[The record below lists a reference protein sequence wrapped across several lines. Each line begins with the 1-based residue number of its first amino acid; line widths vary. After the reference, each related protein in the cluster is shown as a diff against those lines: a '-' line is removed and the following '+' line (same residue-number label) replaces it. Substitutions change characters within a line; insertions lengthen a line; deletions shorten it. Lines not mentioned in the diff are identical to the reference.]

1 MKVPEELK
9 YTEEHEWVKVDGDV
23 ATIGI
28 TDYAQS
34 ELGDVVYVE
43 LPEIGDIVAQFESM
57 GTIEAV
63 KAVNDVYAP
72 VSGEVVEINESL
84 EGTPELVN
92 QEPYEGGWFIKVKM
106 SDATELDELLS
117 AKDYA
122 ELIE

>member
-1 MKVPEELK
+1 MVPQDLK
-9 YTEEHEWVKVDGDV
+9 FTKEHEWVKVDGDI

-43 LPEIGDIVAQFESM
+43 LPEIGDMVTQFESM

-72 VSGEVVEINESL
+72 VSGEVMEINESL

-106 SDATELDELLS
+106 SDTTELDELLS
-117 AKDYA
+117 AKDYTD
-122 ELIE
+122 LIE

>member
-1 MKVPEELK
+1 MVPQNLK
-9 YTEEHEWVKVDGDV
+9 FTKEHEWVKVDGDI

-106 SDATELDELLS
+106 SDAIELDELLS